1 MDQTLLIIDFLY
13 VAYRAFHS
21 AETTTGPVSARFPD
35 GEPLS
40 VTHNLI
46 NITHTLIAQTK
57 ATNVVFAFDAE
68 GKNFRQEIYPDYKAG
83 RPGRPPA
90 LDAQLSR
97 ARETIEMLGYEIFEV
112 PTFEADDVIATLVR
126 HAEIARNGLEP
137 AFCYI
142 YVATG
147 DHDLLPLASK
157 KTAVLDLSRNLHAPP
172 RMTPAAVYERYK
184 LDPNQLVDFKTLTG
198 DSSDNISGIPGL
210 TKKDATAL
218 LQKYQDVTGIY
229 KHLAEIESDQLREL
243 LETGRP
249 AVSLARR
256 LINMNNNVP
265 LTLHSDSGLL
275 GYLSRDSMVNYLS
288 KLGLTDL
295 VKTLPKARRK

>member
-1 MDQTLLIIDFLY
+1 MDQILLIIDFLY
-13 VAYRAFHS
+13 VAYRAFYS
-21 AETTTGPVSARFPD
+21 TETKTGPVSPKFPD

-57 ATNVVFAFDAE
+57 ATNVIFAFDAE
-68 GKNFRQEIYPDYKAG
+68 GQNFRQEIYPQYKAG
-83 RPGRPPA
+83 RPGRPA
-90 LDAQLSR
+90 ELDAQLSR
-97 ARETIEMLGYEIFEV
+97 ARETIEMLGYEIYEV
-112 PTFEADDVIATLVR
+112 PTFEADDVIATLV
-126 HAEIARNGLEP
+126 HQAEIARNGLEP

-147 DHDLLPLASK
+147 DHDLLTLASK

-172 RMTPAAVYERYK
+172 RMTPAAIYERYK
-184 LDPNQLVDFKTLTG
+184 LDPNQLGDFKTLTG
-198 DSSDNISGIPGL
+198 DSSDNISGIAGL
-210 TKKDATAL
+210 TKKDATYL
-218 LQKYQDVTGIY
+218 LQKYQNVTGIY
-229 KHLAEIESDQLREL
+229 KHLAEIESPVLREL

-256 LINMNNNVP
+256 LINMNNNIP

-288 KLGLTDL
+288 KLGMADL